1 MTFTRTQRAA
11 AIVLAIGKERAGRLI
26 GQFRKEE
33 LKLLVEAAR
42 SLRNIAP
49 PDLQQLAAEFEK
61 DFRVGAGLVDSSEM
75 MDVILGQTLSP
86 EEVEKLTNGQANE
99 AAAQETGPDVWS
111 VLPKVEPE
119 RLAAFLEGQSPMAV
133 AFIVGRLAPEQTVEV
148 LAKLNESLRRPLFA
162 HMLSLTAVPAVTVD
176 IVASVLAEALDL
188 KGGTG
193 GGGEGENVLK
203 VAEILN
209 AVHRDDAD
217 RYIAEIAAAT
227 DPAKAAAIRARMFR
241 FEDVAALDAAARTAV
256 FDGMAS
262 DTIIAAL
269 TDAEEALRVAVLSAI
284 SQRMRRMVEAE
295 LANARTTPDRIR
307 QARRD
312 IVQSVMKA
320 AGEGL
325 IALPEAA

>member
-1 MTFTRTQRAA
+1 MTLSRTQRAA

-61 DFRVGAGLVDSSEM
+61 DFRVGAGLVDSSEL

-86 EEVEKLTNGQANE
+86 EEVEKLTDERTEDPAPAAPSLDVWGALAKVE
-99 AAAQETGPDVWS
+99 AA
-111 VLPKVEPE
+111 
-119 RLAAFLEGQSPMAV
+119 RLSEFLTAQSPMTV
-133 AFIVGRLAPEQTVEV
+133 AFIVGRLAPEQTVDV
-148 LAKLNESLRRPLFA
+148 LKGLDEQLRRPLFA
-162 HMLSLTAVPAVTVD
+162 HMLSLTDVPAITVEAIGD
-176 IVASVLAEALDL
+176 ILADALDL
-188 KGGTG
+188 KESG
-193 GGGEGENVLK
+193 GGRETENVLK

-227 DPAKAAAIRARMFR
+227 DPAKADAIRARLFR
-241 FEDVAALDAAARTAV
+241 FEDVAALDAAARTTV
-256 FDGMAS
+256 FDGMGS
-262 DTIIAAL
+262 EMIIAAL
-269 TDAEEALRVAVLSAI
+269 ADSGAEVRAAVLAAI

-295 LANARTTPDRIR
+295 LESARVAPDRIR

-312 IVQSVMKA
+312 IVQTVMRL
-320 AGEGL
+320 AGEGR
-325 IALPEAA
+325 ISLPKAA